1 MSKNTFVLSD
11 ETINDRGFIVKTSGI
26 DLERFLKNPVMLYA
40 HKTENGCIGKWENI
54 RIDKDKLIADAVFY
68 EDDELS
74 VNVKNKMEKGFL
86 NACSIGF
93 DVIEMQQ
100 INGVDVV
107 TKCELYECSIC
118 DIPSNKNAVK
128 LYYNRRQIKN
138 YSDYLKLAVS
148 NKNDFFEQVCEKLG
162 VPPTTSENEVLKVIA
177 ELVGKSN
184 SEEVEN
190 ALKTGLVN
198 SVERGYIIRLSKEDN
213 KAFKSLI
220 NTRKAIQTE
229 QIKTMT
235 LQAFNEGKL
244 DERELFNEI
253 GQNLGVTQYGRLLA
267 CLNKR
272 ISLTAL
278 LKDKTQ
284 HTHTDLEYYR
294 RNDPETLR
302 QNPQLYK
309 TLIEREKIKNQ

>member
-74 VNVKNKMEKGFL
+74 VNVKNKVEKGFL

-93 DVIEMQQ
+93 NVIEMQQ

-148 NKNDFFEQVCEKLG
+148 NKNGFFEQVCEIFG

-184 SEEVEN
+184 SDEVEN

-244 DERELFNEI
+244 DEKELFNEI

-284 HTHTDLEYYR
+284 RTHTDLEYYR

>member
-1 MSKNTFVLSD
+1 
-11 ETINDRGFIVKTSGI
+11 
-26 DLERFLKNPVMLYA
+26 MLYA
-40 HKTENGCIGKWENI
+40 HKTEMGCIGKWENI

-74 VNVKNKMEKGFL
+74 VNVKNKVEKGFL

-93 DVIEMQQ
+93 NVIEMQQ

-118 DIPSNKNAVK
+118 DLPSNKNAVK

-148 NKNDFFEQVCEKLG
+148 NKNDFFEQVCEILG

-184 SEEVEN
+184 GEEVEN
-190 ALKTGLVN
+190 AIKTGLIN

-253 GQNLGVTQYGRLLA
+253 GKNLGVVQYGRLLA

-294 RNDPETLR
+294 RNDPETLKN
-302 QNPQLYK
+302 NPQLYK
-309 TLIEREKIKNQ
+309 TLVEQEKMRK